1 MRKISHIKVT
11 PAVKKNKKNT
21 TYRCT
26 LTLSIEGFSLVQPG
40 SRV

>member
-1 MRKISHIKVT
+1 MKKISHIKVT
-11 PAVKKNKKNT
+11 PAVEKNQTK